1 MKSYE
6 LKDYAKSL
14 NWSLNIWW
22 RFIMMI
28 KLQSVLHI
36 IQFNMIL
43 LNKLRQIDTPSKK
56 KVIMDIFP
64 HLLW

>member
-1 MKSYE
+1 
-6 LKDYAKSL
+6 
-14 NWSLNIWW
+14 
-22 RFIMMI
+22 MMI

-64 HLLW
+64 HLL